1 MHIKEKVTGL
11 WARRPR
17 LSGTQ
22 GRALKGVAQFF
33 AAMLVCT
40 LIARGTAGATLAVV
54 QTASPRRGELV
65 QGLTADAALSAG
77 EVQNVKAPAG
87 LVLEKYFVPAGGRV
101 EADTPLAQFDPDGV
115 KDALARAKTELARL
129 RLQREKL
136 LAGDTAD
143 TSSLSSA
150 STQRDR
156 AQADYNAQ
164 KAQND
169 AAVAAARNDA
179 DTAQS
184 ALDAAN
190 AALAELRA
198 QTDPPASEEAL
209 AAAQAAAD
217 AAAAALA
224 EKQAALAAAQSAA
237 DTAGENAARALADA
251 QAALD
256 TAAKAYE
263 KSKQETEFQN
273 RQNNLDAQTAA
284 LENADATQLRTSV
297 VDALAALAEND
308 GVLKAGSAGTVETL
322 TLEPGGTVT
331 EAPVAA
337 LAPADAGMTA
347 TFTLDSGKAEKLAV
361 GAALTLRQGG
371 TAVSTTVRAISAPD
385 ENGRVTVTADVPAD
399 AGLRKT
405 QPVTASAELSR
416 TTYEMV
422 LPPEAVRMDNKGSYV
437 LRVEQTQTILGL
449 RNVLSRVDV
458 TVLEQSA
465 SGVAVEGPLSP
476 QDVLVKS
483 SARPVAAGDS
493 VRVEQP

>member
-40 LIARGTAGATLAVV
+40 MIARGTAGATLAVV

-224 EKQAALAAAQSAA
+224 LSEFARAALSAVHLLNRRYMPYYKWA
-237 DTAGENAARALADA
+237 FRSARRLPLLSDVV
-251 QAALD
+251 
-256 TAAKAYE
+256 
-263 KSKQETEFQN
+263 TE
-273 RQNNLDAQTAA
+273 LDALFLPETDREA
-284 LENADATQLRTSV
+284 LI
-297 VDALAALAEND
+297 
-308 GVLKAGSAGTVETL
+308 ET
-322 TLEPGGTVT
+322 
-331 EAPVAA
+331 
-337 LAPADAGMTA
+337 
-347 TFTLDSGKAEKLAV
+347 
-361 GAALTLRQGG
+361 
-371 TAVSTTVRAISAPD
+371 IC
-385 ENGRVTVTADVPAD
+385 
-399 AGLRKT
+399 
-405 QPVTASAELSR
+405 
-416 TTYEMV
+416 
-422 LPPEAVRMDNKGSYV
+422 
-437 LRVEQTQTILGL
+437 
-449 RNVLSRVDV
+449 SRV
-458 TVLEQSA
+458 
-465 SGVAVEGPLSP
+465 SGFLKKEGL
-476 QDVLVKS
+476 S
-483 SARPVAAGDS
+483 SARDTFLVAHAEEVTMRIKSAALRNMGIM
-493 VRVEQP
+493 VG

>member
-224 EKQAALAAAQSAA
+224 EKQAALAAA
-237 DTAGENAARALADA
+237 
-251 QAALD
+251 
-256 TAAKAYE
+256 
-263 KSKQETEFQN
+263 
-273 RQNNLDAQTAA
+273 
-284 LENADATQLRTSV
+284 
-297 VDALAALAEND
+297 
-308 GVLKAGSAGTVETL
+308 
-322 TLEPGGTVT
+322 
-331 EAPVAA
+331 
-337 LAPADAGMTA
+337 
-347 TFTLDSGKAEKLAV
+347 
-361 GAALTLRQGG
+361 
-371 TAVSTTVRAISAPD
+371 
-385 ENGRVTVTADVPAD
+385 
-399 AGLRKT
+399 
-405 QPVTASAELSR
+405 
-416 TTYEMV
+416 
-422 LPPEAVRMDNKGSYV
+422 
-437 LRVEQTQTILGL
+437 
-449 RNVLSRVDV
+449 
-458 TVLEQSA
+458 
-465 SGVAVEGPLSP
+465 
-476 QDVLVKS
+476 
-483 SARPVAAGDS
+483 
-493 VRVEQP
+493 

>member
-40 LIARGTAGATLAVV
+40 MIARGTAGATLAVV

-115 KDALARAKTELARL
+115 KDALARANTELARL

-224 EKQAALAAAQSAA
+224 EKQAALA
-237 DTAGENAARALADA
+237 
-251 QAALD
+251 
-256 TAAKAYE
+256 
-263 KSKQETEFQN
+263 
-273 RQNNLDAQTAA
+273 
-284 LENADATQLRTSV
+284 
-297 VDALAALAEND
+297 END

-371 TAVSTTVRAISAPD
+371 TAVSTTVRAISVPD
-385 ENGRVTVTADVPAD
+385 ENGRVTVPADVPAD

>member
-77 EVQNVKAPAG
+77 EVQNVKAPTG

-198 QTDPPASEEAL
+198 QTDGLWPTRRPRWT
-209 AAAQAAAD
+209 QRQRRM
-217 AAAAALA
+217 
-224 EKQAALAAAQSAA
+224 KNQSRKR
-237 DTAGENAARALADA
+237 N
-251 QAALD
+251 
-256 TAAKAYE
+256 
-263 KSKQETEFQN
+263 S
-273 RQNNLDAQTAA
+273 
-284 LENADATQLRTSV
+284 RTV
-297 VDALAALAEND
+297 
-308 GVLKAGSAGTVETL
+308 KTTL
-322 TLEPGGTVT
+322 TPRR
-331 EAPVAA
+331 PRW
-337 LAPADAGMTA
+337 
-347 TFTLDSGKAEKLAV
+347 TLKNSRL
-361 GAALTLRQGG
+361 LWTRW
-371 TAVSTTVRAISAPD
+371 R
-385 ENGRVTVTADVPAD
+385 RW
-399 AGLRKT
+399 RKT
-405 QPVTASAELSR
+405 TAF
-416 TTYEMV
+416 
-422 LPPEAVRMDNKGSYV
+422 
-437 LRVEQTQTILGL
+437 
-449 RNVLSRVDV
+449 
-458 TVLEQSA
+458 
-465 SGVAVEGPLSP
+465 
-476 QDVLVKS
+476 
-483 SARPVAAGDS
+483 
-493 VRVEQP
+493 

>member
-77 EVQNVKAPAG
+77 EVQNVKAPTG
-87 LVLEKYFVPAGGRV
+87 RVLEKYFVPAGGRV

-284 LENADATQLRTSV
+284 LDIEKQQAV

-308 GVLKAGSAGTVETL
+308 GVLKAGSAGT
-322 TLEPGGTVT
+322 
-331 EAPVAA
+331 
-337 LAPADAGMTA
+337 
-347 TFTLDSGKAEKLAV
+347 
-361 GAALTLRQGG
+361 
-371 TAVSTTVRAISAPD
+371 VSTTVRAISAPD

>member
-198 QTDPPASEEAL
+198 QTAPPASEEAL
-209 AAAQAAAD
+209 AAAD

-284 LENADATQLRTSV
+284 LDIEKQQAV

>member
-22 GRALKGVAQFF
+22 GRALKGMAQFF

-40 LIARGTAGATLAVV
+40 MIARGTAGATLAVV

-224 EKQAALAAAQSAA
+224 AAQSAA

-284 LENADATQLRTSV
+284 LDIEKQQAV
-297 VDALAALAEND
+297 VDALAALAENG

>member
-256 TAAKAYE
+256 TAAKAYQSR
-263 KSKQETEFQN
+263 KRNS
-273 RQNNLDAQTAA
+273 
-284 LENADATQLRTSV
+284 RTV
-297 VDALAALAEND
+297 
-308 GVLKAGSAGTVETL
+308 KTTL
-322 TLEPGGTVT
+322 TPRR
-331 EAPVAA
+331 PRW
-337 LAPADAGMTA
+337 
-347 TFTLDSGKAEKLAV
+347 TLKNSRL
-361 GAALTLRQGG
+361 LWTRW
-371 TAVSTTVRAISAPD
+371 R
-385 ENGRVTVTADVPAD
+385 RW
-399 AGLRKT
+399 RKT
-405 QPVTASAELSR
+405 TAF
-416 TTYEMV
+416 
-422 LPPEAVRMDNKGSYV
+422 
-437 LRVEQTQTILGL
+437 
-449 RNVLSRVDV
+449 
-458 TVLEQSA
+458 
-465 SGVAVEGPLSP
+465 
-476 QDVLVKS
+476 
-483 SARPVAAGDS
+483 
-493 VRVEQP
+493 

>member
-198 QTDPPASEEAL
+198 QTDPPASEEA
-209 AAAQAAAD
+209 
-217 AAAAALA
+217 
-224 EKQAALAAAQSAA
+224 SAA

-284 LENADATQLRTSV
+284 LDIEKQQAV

-371 TAVSTTVRAISAPD
+371 TAVSTTVRAISVPD

>member
-115 KDALARAKTELARL
+115 KDALARANTELARL

-190 AALAELRA
+190 AALAELQA

-237 DTAGENAARALADA
+237 LET
-251 QAALD
+251 AALD
-256 TAAKAYE
+256 IE
-263 KSKQETEFQN
+263 KQQ
-273 RQNNLDAQTAA
+273 A
-284 LENADATQLRTSV
+284 V

>member
-1 MHIKEKVTGL
+1 MHIKEKATGL

-22 GRALKGVAQFF
+22 GRALKGVTQFF

-284 LENADATQLRTSV
+284 LDIEKQQAV
-297 VDALAALAEND
+297 VDAPAALAEND

-337 LAPADAGMTA
+337 LAPADAGMTV

-385 ENGRVTVTADVPAD
+385 ENGRVTVTADVPA
-399 AGLRKT
+399 
-405 QPVTASAELSR
+405 LS
-416 TTYEMV
+416 
-422 LPPEAVRMDNKGSYV
+422 L
-437 LRVEQTQTILGL
+437 IHI
-449 RNVLSRVDV
+449 
-458 TVLEQSA
+458 
-465 SGVAVEGPLSP
+465 
-476 QDVLVKS
+476 
-483 SARPVAAGDS
+483 
-493 VRVEQP
+493 

>member
-1 MHIKEKVTGL
+1 
-11 WARRPR
+11 
-17 LSGTQ
+17 
-22 GRALKGVAQFF
+22 
-33 AAMLVCT
+33 VCT

-77 EVQNVKAPAG
+77 EVQNVKAPTG

-190 AALAELRA
+190 AALAELQA

-224 EKQAALAAAQSAA
+224 EKQAALAAARAPP
-237 DTAGENAARALADA
+237 TAGKTRRGLWPTRRPRWT
-251 QAALD
+251 Q
-256 TAAKAYE
+256 
-263 KSKQETEFQN
+263 
-273 RQNNLDAQTAA
+273 RQRRMKNQSRKRDS
-284 LENADATQLRTSV
+284 RTV
-297 VDALAALAEND
+297 
-308 GVLKAGSAGTVETL
+308 KTTL
-322 TLEPGGTVT
+322 TPRR
-331 EAPVAA
+331 PRW
-337 LAPADAGMTA
+337 
-347 TFTLDSGKAEKLAV
+347 TLKNSRL
-361 GAALTLRQGG
+361 LWTRW
-371 TAVSTTVRAISAPD
+371 R
-385 ENGRVTVTADVPAD
+385 RW
-399 AGLRKT
+399 RKT
-405 QPVTASAELSR
+405 TAF
-416 TTYEMV
+416 
-422 LPPEAVRMDNKGSYV
+422 
-437 LRVEQTQTILGL
+437 
-449 RNVLSRVDV
+449 
-458 TVLEQSA
+458 
-465 SGVAVEGPLSP
+465 
-476 QDVLVKS
+476 
-483 SARPVAAGDS
+483 
-493 VRVEQP
+493 

>member
-40 LIARGTAGATLAVV
+40 MIARGTAGATLAVV

-263 KSKQETEFQN
+263 KSKQETGFQN

-284 LENADATQLRTSV
+284 LDIEKQQAV

-337 LAPADAGMTA
+337 LAPTDAGMTT

-371 TAVSTTVRAISAPD
+371 TAVSTVVRTAVPD

>member
-40 LIARGTAGATLAVV
+40 MIARGTAGATLAVV

-209 AAAQAAAD
+209 AAAQ
-217 AAAAALA
+217 
-224 EKQAALAAAQSAA
+224 SAA

-284 LENADATQLRTSV
+284 LDIEKQQAV
-297 VDALAALAEND
+297 VDALAALAENG

>member
-22 GRALKGVAQFF
+22 GRALKGVTQFF

-101 EADTPLAQFDPDGV
+101 ETDTPLAQFDPDGV

-190 AALAELRA
+190 AALAG
-198 QTDPPASEEAL
+198 TDGPARL
-209 AAAQAAAD
+209 
-217 AAAAALA
+217 
-224 EKQAALAAAQSAA
+224 
-237 DTAGENAARALADA
+237 
-251 QAALD
+251 
-256 TAAKAYE
+256 
-263 KSKQETEFQN
+263 
-273 RQNNLDAQTAA
+273 
-284 LENADATQLRTSV
+284 
-297 VDALAALAEND
+297 
-308 GVLKAGSAGTVETL
+308 
-322 TLEPGGTVT
+322 
-331 EAPVAA
+331 
-337 LAPADAGMTA
+337 
-347 TFTLDSGKAEKLAV
+347 
-361 GAALTLRQGG
+361 
-371 TAVSTTVRAISAPD
+371 
-385 ENGRVTVTADVPAD
+385 
-399 AGLRKT
+399 
-405 QPVTASAELSR
+405 
-416 TTYEMV
+416 
-422 LPPEAVRMDNKGSYV
+422 
-437 LRVEQTQTILGL
+437 
-449 RNVLSRVDV
+449 
-458 TVLEQSA
+458 
-465 SGVAVEGPLSP
+465 
-476 QDVLVKS
+476 
-483 SARPVAAGDS
+483 
-493 VRVEQP
+493 